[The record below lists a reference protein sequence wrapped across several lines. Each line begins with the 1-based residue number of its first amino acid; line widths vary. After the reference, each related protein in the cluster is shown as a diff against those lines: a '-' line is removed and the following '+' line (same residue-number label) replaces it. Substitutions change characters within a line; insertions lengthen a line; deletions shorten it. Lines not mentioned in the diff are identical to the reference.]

1 MLKQNLNYETERP
14 LNKGEKKVIGIMKDE
29 LDEKKNYRVFQLILK
44 SFRYL
49 TEIIIKIKRKRDKNV
64 CHNYI

>member
-29 LDEKKNYRVFQLILK
+29 LDEKKKL
-44 SFRYL
+44 
-49 TEIIIKIKRKRDKNV
+49 
-64 CHNYI
+64 